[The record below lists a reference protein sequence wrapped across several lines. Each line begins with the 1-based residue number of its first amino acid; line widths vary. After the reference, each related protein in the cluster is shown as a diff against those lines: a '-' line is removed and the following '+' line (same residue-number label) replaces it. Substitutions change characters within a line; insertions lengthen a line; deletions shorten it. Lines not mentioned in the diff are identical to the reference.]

1 MGSRFDSR
9 PPTLKQQRYLRL
21 LAQRTGTTYT
31 PPRTRDEASTTI
43 EELKSRRH
51 SPHGEIQRDRSTVA
65 RDMATRRGDAA
76 QVTSRELNGYGA
88 SATWA
93 GMPTIGPK
101 VVHCK
106 REEYDVYVGRLPV
119 PDGAPPGS
127 DGFWGNPWKAGRD
140 GTRAQ
145 VIERYE
151 QYVLSQPRMLA
162 RLPQL
167 RGKTLGCWCAPKS
180 CHADVLLRLANERE
194 LPAPGR
200 TPGRGGAR
208 RTDSMEGLGLG

>member
-162 RLPQL
+162 RLPQAARQNTRL
-167 RGKTLGCWCAPKS
+167 LVRTEILSRGCA
-180 CHADVLLRLANERE
+180 A
-194 LPAPGR
+194 APGKR
-200 TPGRGGAR
+200 TRATGTRPDPGRGGAR